1 MNARFTIPKLRWV
14 IAGLLL
20 VVTLINYTDRMTL
33 SVLIGD
39 VSRELALS
47 TEDYGHIVSLFFVA
61 YAIMYAGS
69 GYVVDRL
76 GTKLGMA
83 VFVFVWSVAQML
95 HGLATGKWTLAG
107 CRFAL
112 GLSEPGSFP
121 AAAKAVREWFPAD
134 QRALGVGIFN
144 AGSSLGAALASPIA
158 AYLALNFGWRA
169 AFFFTGA
176 MGLVWL
182 VFWGIL
188 YQPPQRNRWLGAKEA
203 AQLQAAGLAAE
214 SPAARERVEWRGV
227 LRSRPCLTMILVRF
241 FTDPVI
247 YFVIVWFPAY
257 LQKERGFDLA
267 MIGKYAW
274 VPFIFG
280 DLGYIFGGWFSGW
293 MMRRGWSLPKA
304 RKVAMTVGAAFLPV
318 TVLAP
323 LAPNAPLAIAATCS
337 AVFGHAVWVA
347 NLLTLPA
354 DMFRPSEVGTATGF
368 SGMGGAIGGALA
380 NLVTGYIV
388 SRFTF
393 LPLFICA
400 GLMHPLSALLVWWLL
415 PARVFPVEKPAAA
428 GGPVE
433 QRGAG
438 HPA

>member
-1 MNARFTIPKLRWV
+1 VRPNSTIPNLRWI

-33 SVLIGD
+33 SVLVGE
-39 VSRELALS
+39 VSKELKLS

-83 VFVFVWSVAQML
+83 FFVFTWSVSQIL
-95 HGLATGKWTLAG
+95 HGFAAGKWSLAA
-107 CRFAL
+107 CRFGL
-112 GLSEPGSFP
+112 GLTEPGSFP
-121 AAAKAVREWFPAD
+121 AAARAVREWFPAD

-144 AGSSLGAALASPIA
+144 AGSSLGAAVASPVA
-158 AYLALNFGWRA
+158 AFLALNFGWRA

-176 MGLVWL
+176 LGLLWL
-182 VFWGIL
+182 VFWWLL
-188 YQPPQRNRWLGAKEA
+188 YESPRRNRWLGEKETA
-203 AQLQAAGLAAE
+203 ELRATGVISVAPAAE
-214 SPAARERVEWRGV
+214 AVEERVDWWSV
-227 LRSRPCLTMILVRF
+227 LRSRPCLTLMLVRF

-280 DLGYIFGGWFSGW
+280 DIGYIFGGWVSGW
-293 MMRRGWSLPKA
+293 MMRRGWSLQKS
-304 RKVAMTVGAAFLPV
+304 RKVSLGIGAAFLPV
-318 TVLAP
+318 AIMAP
-323 LAPNAPLAIAATCS
+323 LAPNAALAIAATCS
-337 AVFGHAVWVA
+337 AVLGHAIWVA

-354 DMFRPSEVGTATGF
+354 DIFRSNEVGTATGF

-380 NLVTGYIV
+380 NFFTGAIVTNF
-388 SRFTF
+388 SF

-400 GLMHPLSALLVWWLL
+400 GLMHPLSAVLVWWLL
-415 PARVFPVEKPAAA
+415 PARVFEAPPAYRRSA
-428 GGPVE
+428 
-433 QRGAG
+433 
-438 HPA
+438 